1 MNNNIEQQQQQLKDV
16 WEIAYKLAKRL
27 KMIGGHED
35 LLNQYNTTLNKYL
48 GPENNH
54 G

>member
-1 MNNNIEQQQQQLKDV
+1 MNNNIELQQQLKDV

-35 LLNQYNTTLNKYL
+35 LLNQYTTTLNKYL